1 MVQSFRSFLADFSAN
16 MMQNTEYS
24 TDFRGKMLVAGRS
37 FPFDKPTNQIAS
49 KSLVQPWRRKK

>member
-24 TDFRGKMLVAGRS
+24 TDFRGKMLVVGEGKHIEGKAGS
-37 FPFDKPTNQIAS
+37 T
-49 KSLVQPWRRKK
+49 

>member
-24 TDFRGKMLVAGRS
+24 TDFRGKMLVAGRIS
-37 FPFDKPTNQIAS
+37 SFDKPT
-49 KSLVQPWRRKK
+49 KSHQNPWGNPGGEKK